1 MKNRNK
7 IPTAEVK
14 RWPKKIFLGW
24 ANGLSGYPYKSTIDE
39 PKDAVKKRPYCVL
52 YVNKVKAA
60 IVIVENKPAKNPLIK
75 FSFFIL

>member
-1 MKNRNK
+1 MPNIKDNGMKNRNK

-39 PKDAVKKRPYCVL
+39 PKDAVKKRR
-52 YVNKVKAA
+52 
-60 IVIVENKPAKNPLIK
+60 
-75 FSFFIL
+75 

>member
-7 IPTAEVK
+7 IPTVEVK
-14 RWPKKIFLGW
+14 KWPKKIFLGC
-24 ANGLSGYPYKSTIDE
+24 AKGLSGYPYNSTIDE